1 MKKSNHSKTVFF
13 NSMFKPVLSLAAASL
28 FVLASPDMPGADS
41 EVFGDEAQ
49 LPGVFYDMKQTSDGM
64 PTYLM
69 ETQDGKQFNRLRTWL
84 SVWNLPD
91 TSGKESV
98 LVPFLKRFVLSNW
111 PYRTDST
118 GSLIFREFSNF
129 SRSPIT
135 PYRSFFYQ
143 PFLSSDT
150 APKIF
155 SNDTRVSGA
164 GWVGIH
170 SGYVVA
176 PFTGTF
182 RFVGYGDDALVVRFD
197 NQLVLDYGCY
207 ALSLGKK
214 LDGTW
219 DYFAILS
226 GAAARTDPQR
236 RPVLDNPIYSR
247 CKLELYFPSL
257 FNNHG
262 LAKGV
267 PVKVTK
273 GRHYPI
279 EILVSD
285 IEHNQFGMAL
295 FMECLDSDGKP
306 LKENPS
312 KLPLFRTTSEL
323 PKHSGDSFPDFEEDS
338 PIWRVVDSQ
347 GKPIP
352 SRNPAASDRE
362 MNSDSTAS
370 PQEKT
375 SAELADRQ
383 KNDSNP
389 VRTVSTTTQGN
400 ITTETV
406 VEQRGDTTVET
417 VTTTEVKGD
426 STFQTAVITEKK
438 NGVIVK
444 KTTSTSSTMIV
455 EFFPNPSADGKPRES
470 EKTDAEPSSA
480 SPLKKKADSDP
491 KPEKTDAESSG
502 GTSASPPEKKTDSSP
517 SPKKEKR
524 NPFGYTQNPFDSE

>member
-1 MKKSNHSKTVFF
+1 
-13 NSMFKPVLSLAAASL
+13 MFKSVLSVAAASL
-28 FVLASPDMPGADS
+28 LVLASPDMPGADP
-41 EVFGDEAQ
+41 EVFGDEAK

-69 ETQDGKQFNRLRTWL
+69 EAQDGKQFNRLRTWL

-91 TSGKESV
+91 TAGKESA

-150 APKIF
+150 APKTF

-226 GAAARTDPQR
+226 GAAARTDPQK

-306 LKENPS
+306 LKEKPS

-323 PKHSGDSFPDFEEDS
+323 PNHSSGSFPDFDEDS

-347 GKPIP
+347 GKPIQ
-352 SRNPAASDRE
+352 SRISAAADRE
-362 MNSDSTAS
+362 NNSISTAS

-375 SAELADRQ
+375 SAGSADGQ
-383 KNDSNP
+383 KN
-389 VRTVSTTTQGN
+389 VRTVSTATQGN

-455 EFFPNPSADGKPRES
+455 EFFPDSYPEVKPRKS
-470 EKTDAEPSSA
+470 ETTDAEPSGGTTATSGN
-480 SPLKKKADSDP
+480 KADSAP
-491 KPEKTDAESSG
+491 KPEKTDAEPSG
-502 GTSASPPEKKTDSSP
+502 GTSASSSGNKTDSSP

-524 NPFGYTQNPFDSE
+524 NPFGYTRDPFDSD